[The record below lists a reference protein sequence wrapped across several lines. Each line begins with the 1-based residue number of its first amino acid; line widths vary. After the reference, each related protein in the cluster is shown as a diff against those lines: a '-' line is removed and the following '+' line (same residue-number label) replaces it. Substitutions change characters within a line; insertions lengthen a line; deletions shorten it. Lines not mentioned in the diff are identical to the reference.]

1 MKRKNDLSKPF
12 TREDVAPFKKKQ
24 RKSTENNQIV
34 NLCGNSKPLNYDK
47 ITKKVITMLDK
58 HEFDDLERYLADVP
72 YSIKDDI
79 FCHNFYYAM
88 EAIFCHKSELS
99 KFKFVLKHVS
109 SDAISS
115 LFHQEDYGI
124 FKKFLSLEICKEELG
139 LDTEVARKH
148 RVDKFKFIIKS
159 IETDITT
166 NIIEQENIG
175 SRIKEDFE
183 KAHISGNKH
192 TVYKPTVY

>member
-72 YSIKDDI
+72 DSIKDDI

-88 EAIFCHKSELS
+88 CHTPTTSNS
-99 KFKFVLKHVS
+99 NFYWWKF
-109 SDAISS
+109 
-115 LFHQEDYGI
+115 
-124 FKKFLSLEICKEELG
+124 
-139 LDTEVARKH
+139 
-148 RVDKFKFIIKS
+148 
-159 IETDITT
+159 
-166 NIIEQENIG
+166 
-175 SRIKEDFE
+175 
-183 KAHISGNKH
+183 
-192 TVYKPTVY
+192 